1 MMMSDLSKAGI
12 IFKQG
17 LTIASKTTVAD
28 LEKACGATF
37 SDDYKEFLEKVN
49 GARIALKD
57 KDPKSVPSATVKW
70 ESASFLHPEQEF
82 VGVDYIYDKDTAL
95 KVYRNMKH
103 YPVGQVF
110 PVAAANNNTCFVM
123 SLNEKDKGSIHAVR
137 VYTESTHNI
146 MGSVIVCTSLSIAKN
161 VIDFFLN
168 LKSVKRA

>member
-1 MMMSDLSKAGI
+1 MAMSDLSKAGI

-37 SDDYKEFLEKVN
+37 SDDYKEFLENVN

-57 KDPKSVPSATVKW
+57 SDAKRVPSANINWV
-70 ESASFLHPEQEF
+70 SANFLHQAQEF

-95 KVYRNMKH
+95 KVYRNMRH
-103 YPVGQVF
+103 YPIGQVF

-123 SLNEKDKGSIHAVR
+123 SLNEKDKEGS
-137 VYTESTHNI
+137 HNI
-146 MGSVIVCTSLSIAKN
+146 MGSVIVCTSLPIAKN
-161 VIDFFLN
+161 VTDFFLS
-168 LKSVKRA
+168 LKSIKRS

>member
-1 MMMSDLSKAGI
+1 MAMSDLSKAGI

-37 SDDYKEFLEKVN
+37 SDDYKEFLENVN

-57 KDPKSVPSATVKW
+57 SDAKRVPSANINWV
-70 ESASFLHPEQEF
+70 SANFLHQAQEF

-95 KVYRNMKH
+95 KVYRNMRH
-103 YPVGQVF
+103 YPIGQVF

-123 SLNEKDKGSIHAVR
+123 SLNEKDKGTIKVVR
-137 VYTESTHNI
+137 VYTEGSHNI
-146 MGSVIVCTSLSIAKN
+146 MGSVIVCTSLPIAKN
-161 VIDFFLN
+161 VTDFFLS
-168 LKSVKRA
+168 LKSVKRS